1 MIDLN
6 KSLEF
11 FNPDSLKGYPVH
23 IVGCGAIGSHV
34 AEILA
39 RLGVENIHL
48 YDDDRV
54 ASHNIANQ
62 MFSYKDIGKAKVQA
76 VAEMIDAINPNC
88 AVTMHDERVQPNTRM
103 KGYVV
108 LCVDSIVPR
117 QFILEANTFNPNC
130 KAIFDFRM
138 GLTSGQFYCADSLPR
153 MQNLVKTMQFTDE
166 EADANTP
173 KSACNF
179 ELSVV
184 YTIKVLVG
192 IGVNEMVKHWK
203 GEDTHLTTVLDLSEA
218 CNIIQM

>member
-11 FNPDSLKGYPVH
+11 FNPQLLNGYPVH

-88 AVTMHDERVQPNTRM
+88 AVTQHDERVQPGTRL

-130 KAIFDFRM
+130 KAIFDFIM
-138 GLTSGQFYCADSLPR
+138 GLTSGQFYCANGITR
-153 MQNLVKTMQFTDE
+153 MQNLAKTMQFTDE
-166 EADANTP
+166 EADVNTP

-192 IGVNEMVKHWK
+192 VGVNEMVKFWK
-203 GEDTHLTTVLDLSEA
+203 GEDTHLTTYLDLSKE

>member
-11 FNPDSLKGYPVH
+11 FNPTLLQDYPVH
-23 IVGCGAIGSHV
+23 IIGCGAIGSHV

-62 MFSYKDIGKAKVQA
+62 MFTYKDIGKAKVQA

-88 AVTMHDERVQPNTRM
+88 AVVMHDERVQPNTRF
-103 KGYVV
+103 KGYVIF
-108 LCVDSIVPR
+108 CVDSIVPR

-138 GLTSGQFYCADSLPR
+138 GLTSGQFYCADNLTR
-153 MQNLVKTMQFTDE
+153 KQNLAKTMQFTDE
-166 EADANTP
+166 EADVNTP

-192 IGVNEMVKHWK
+192 LGVNQMVKHWK
-203 GEDTHLTTVLDLSEA
+203 GEPTPMSTIIDLTNNCS
-218 CNIIQM
+218 IIEM

>member
-11 FNPDSLKGYPVH
+11 FNPELLHGYPVH

-54 ASHNIANQ
+54 ESHNVANQ
-62 MFSYKDIGKAKVQA
+62 MFSYKDIGKDKVIA
-76 VAEMIDAINPNC
+76 VAEMIDAINPKC
-88 AVTMHDERVQPNTRM
+88 AVTVHKERVQPNTRL

-117 QFILEANTFNPNC
+117 QFILEANTLNPNC

-138 GLTSGQFYCADSLPR
+138 GLTSGQFYCANNITR
-153 MQNLVKTMQFTDE
+153 MKNLAKTMQFTDE
-166 EADANTP
+166 EADVNTP

-192 IGVNEMVKHWK
+192 IGVNEMVKLWK
-203 GEDTHLTTVLDLSEA
+203 EEPTHLTTVLDLSEA

>member
-88 AVTMHDERVQPNTRM
+88 VVTMHDERVQPNTRL

-138 GLTSGQFYCADSLPR
+138 GLTSGQFYCADSLTR

-203 GEDTHLTTVLDLSEA
+203 SEATHLTTVLDLSEA